1 MKRISISALFIYG
14 LLLSIHA
21 QDYWE
26 QLDSVNG
33 PSKATCVSFEIQG
46 EGFILG
52 GLDDFGFKRKMYSYD
67 QFQDDW
73 DDEESIGGP
82 NGDGLERGSSSGF
95 SIGNKGY
102 ICLGQGQTN
111 PFFKDL
117 WEFNWETNAWSQKAD
132 FEGSPRK
139 QAISF
144 VIDNIAYV
152 GTGQDASGLTKDF
165 YKYDPATNNWT
176 QLNDFPGTARR
187 QAVGFS
193 MGSNGF
199 VGTGDDGVVKNDF
212 WMYVPVT
219 DTWIQ
224 KANFPGTPRA
234 GATGWGVF
242 PTAFIATGED
252 INFEYKKDV
261 WEYNYFGN
269 SWVQRADLPGPGR
282 KNATSF
288 VINGIAFLG
297 TGYNGVFQ
305 DDFYAYH
312 RIVGLKENQM
322 NFYSNVFPNPAIDLV
337 TVTVGEETTQD
348 LELRI
353 YSVTGSEV
361 TNLIGITKSSSSF
374 QLNTSMLLSGNYLYI
389 LTNKSSERSSTGKLI
404 IL

>member
-1 MKRISISALFIYG
+1 MKRISISFLFIYG
-14 LLLSIHA
+14 IFMSIFA
-21 QDYWE
+21 QNYWE
-26 QLDSVNG
+26 QRDSVNG
-33 PSKATCVSFEIQG
+33 PPKAACGSFVIQG

-82 NGDGLERGSSSGF
+82 NGDGLERGSACSF
-95 SIGNKGY
+95 AIGNKGY

-111 PFFKDL
+111 PYFKDL
-117 WEFNWETNAWSQKAD
+117 WEFNWENDSWSQKAD

-152 GTGQDASGLTKDF
+152 GTGQDASGLSKEF
-165 YKYDPATNNWT
+165 YKYDPTTNNWT

-199 VGTGDDGVVKNDF
+199 LGTGDDGVVKNDF
-212 WMYVPVT
+212 WMYIPAT
-219 DTWIQ
+219 DSWIQ

-234 GATGWGVF
+234 GATGWGIF

-269 SWVQRADLPGPGR
+269 VWVQRADLIGLGR
-282 KNATSF
+282 KNAVSF
-288 VINGIAFLG
+288 VIDDKAFLG
-297 TGYNGVFQ
+297 MGYNGVFL
-305 DDFYAYH
+305 DDFYAYYG
-312 RIVGLKENQM
+312 IVGLDKQDL
-322 NFYSNVFPNPAIDLV
+322 NFTSNAYPNPANESITISVNEEEFHDLQL
-337 TVTVGEETTQD
+337 TIFSLNGTEITN
-348 LELRI
+348 RI
-353 YSVTGSEV
+353 AINKIANQFV
-361 TNLIGITKSSSSF
+361 
-374 QLNTSMLLSGNYLYI
+374 LNTSLLQSGHYI
-389 LTNKSSERSSTGKLI
+389 YKLNNPSNGKISSGKLI